1 MANIFSDLGAAQLA
15 GLTNGAD
22 RPSLPSYG
30 GKVYHLD
37 VKKTFNP
44 STSDPLY
51 LALLPKGA
59 RLLPNLCSV
68 DYGDPTSSTGALTGK
83 VGYFTNDTTPVAID
97 DDYFGAGLALGDAAG
112 RKEFSEA
119 GTKGAAFLTPV
130 TFTEDSWI
138 VFTPTTVTNGQSHD
152 ETWHLAYT
160 LG

>member
-1 MANIFSDLGAAQLA
+1 MANIFTDYATAQNTA
-15 GLTNGAD
+15 NTNGAD
-22 RPSLPSYG
+22 RPTLSTYG
-30 GKVYHLD
+30 GKMFHID

-59 RLLPNLCSV
+59 RLCADLCSV

-83 VGYFTNDTTPVAID
+83 IGYFTNDATPVAID

-112 RKEFSEA
+112 RKTLSEA
-119 GTKGAAFLTPV
+119 GTKGDAFLTPV

-138 VFTPTTVTNGQSHD
+138 VFTPTTVTNGQSHA
-152 ETWHLAYT
+152 ETWHLVYT
-160 LG
+160 MG